1 MNTLLVGRFGK
12 FFKCVSVAFF
22 VSLSKSLRAL
32 KSVLCFRCCC
42 TGKFDIKVSAP
53 KLGIELLVSE
63 HATTTLKGK
72 KVGISS

>member
-1 MNTLLVGRFGK
+1 MLTFVNANRWT
-12 FFKCVSVAFF
+12 FF
-22 VSLSKSLRAL
+22 VPLSKSLRAL
-32 KSVLCFRCCC
+32 ESVMRLHCCC